1 MATELQ
7 KKYEAQFLQVSGF
20 SLMVP
25 LARIILN
32 AVNLKV
38 VLNISFISY
47 FIFSLIFAFIGM
59 ILIIEGYSEL
69 GEK

>member
-1 MATELQ
+1 MANELQ

-32 AVNLKV
+32 AINLKV

-47 FIFSLIFAFIGM
+47 FIFSLIFAFVGM
-59 ILIIEGYSEL
+59 ILILEGYSEL